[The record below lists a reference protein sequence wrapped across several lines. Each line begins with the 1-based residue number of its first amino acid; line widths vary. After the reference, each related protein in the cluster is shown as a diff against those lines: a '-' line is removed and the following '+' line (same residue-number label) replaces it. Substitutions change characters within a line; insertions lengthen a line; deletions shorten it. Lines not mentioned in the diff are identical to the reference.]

1 MIPPELLKKV
11 RRIELRT
18 GRLVDSLMGGAYH
31 SAFKGRGMEFEE
43 VREYLPGDE
52 VRSIDWN
59 VTARAG
65 RPHIKRFRE
74 ERELTVLLLVD
85 VSSSEAFGSTTQK
98 KSELIAEFGALIT
111 LAAMRNHDKVGM
123 ALFTDRMERYVPPK
137 KGRRHGLRLIRDLLA
152 YRPESR
158 GTDLSAGLTF
168 LGRVLRRR
176 AVVFLVSDFLAD
188 GFERDL
194 AAARSRHDIIAV
206 RVSDPREAVLPDVGL
221 VTLRDAE
228 TGETV
233 VVDTA
238 STRFRETFETEKET
252 SRKEQ
257 SDRMRSIRVDELAI
271 TTGIDYVAELSRFF
285 KSREKRG
292 SRF

>member
-1 MIPPELLKKV
+1 MIPPELLRKV

-43 VREYLPGDE
+43 VREYQPGDE

-85 VSSSEAFGSTTQK
+85 VSSSESFGSTTQK
-98 KSELIAEFGALIT
+98 KNELIAEFGALIT
-111 LAAMRNHDKVGM
+111 LAAMRNDDKVGM
-123 ALFTDRMERYVPPK
+123 ALFTDRVEQYVPPK

-152 YRPESR
+152 YEPESR
-158 GTDLSAGLTF
+158 GTDLAAALTF

-176 AVVFLVSDFLAD
+176 AVVFLISDFIAD

-194 AAARSRHDIIAV
+194 SAARSRHDVIAV
-206 RVSDPREAVLPDVGL
+206 RVGDPREAVLPDVGL
-221 VTLRDAE
+221 VTLEDSE
-228 TGETV
+228 TGEV
-233 VVDTA
+233 VLVDTA
-238 STRFRETFETEKET
+238 SARFRAEFEQEGLRF
-252 SRKEQ
+252 RKEQ
-257 SDRMRSIRVDELAI
+257 SDRMRSLKVDQLNI
-271 TTGIDYVAELSRFF
+271 TTGADYTTELSRFF
-285 KSREKRG
+285 RSRERR
-292 SRF
+292 SAR